1 MLNSDA
7 KHDNIINVVRN
18 TTKTTRE
25 GKWKVNYYINGE
37 KVVKY
42 HFEDVLLEVI
52 SEHYEEGFDVVLDE
66 EHPEIEIAGIK
77 FNTSYI
83 LKTLDPIAY
92 RTAFNDYIDSIY
104 QDVMEELEN
113 SKEIEI
119 DEMYFDIKE

>member
-1 MLNSDA
+1 M
-7 KHDNIINVVRN
+7 
-18 TTKTTRE
+18 
-25 GKWKVNYYINGE
+25 NYYINGE

-104 QDVMEELEN
+104 QDAMEELEN